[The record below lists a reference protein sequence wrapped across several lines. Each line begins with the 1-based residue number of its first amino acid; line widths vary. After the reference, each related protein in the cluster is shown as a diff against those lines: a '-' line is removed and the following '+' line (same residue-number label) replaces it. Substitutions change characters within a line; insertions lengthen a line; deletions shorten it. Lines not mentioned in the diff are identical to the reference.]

1 MVFDR
6 PVITRGRRDEI
17 AGIANAPLF
26 AGVVPW
32 ASQMREIGLESFV
45 LGTDYGIRS
54 SPAPLEG
61 MRLLI
66 STLLDLEF
74 TVDEIE
80 LLLKRNPAR
89 LLGLA

>member
-1 MVFDR
+1 M
-6 PVITRGRRDEI
+6 PTRSP
-17 AGIANAPLF
+17 ALPNAPRF

-32 ASQMREIGLESFV
+32 ARQLREIGLKSIV

-54 SPAPLEG
+54 APAPVEG

-74 TVDEIE
+74 TVDEIAT
-80 LLLKRNPAR
+80 KRNPAR
-89 LLGLA
+89 LLGLEE